1 MAEHF
6 VDTELGEMLHENE
19 EQITRQIAEA
29 IAAKVEQG
37 PRPAL
42 RDAHPKAHG
51 IVSAEFRV
59 NDHLPPQFAQGIFV
73 PGKRYKAWIRFS
85 NASPNAAQPD
95 AMADAR
101 GMAIKLLDVQG
112 EAILP
117 DDHGA
122 KTQDFIMVNFP
133 VFFID
138 NPANYL
144 ALIHRSGSSN
154 PLAKVGQLLAL
165 GIKGAII
172 AKEVNSSKIASPLE
186 TRYWSMVP
194 YRLGDPPH
202 KQAIKFSARPRLSA
216 TSTIP
221 GDPSPN
227 FLRERLIQQLAE
239 GEASF
244 DFEIQP
250 RTSADMSVE
259 DPTIEW
265 DENDAPFFKVA
276 TITIPK
282 QSFATP
288 ERDQFGEN
296 LSFSPWHALPQHR
309 PLGAVNRVRHV
320 VYQTI
325 SDLRRKLNDSTFQ
338 QPAAASSEIAVG

>member
-6 VDTELGEMLHENE
+6 VDTELGEMLHDNE

-51 IVSAEFRV
+51 VVSAEFWI
-59 NDHLPPQFAQGIFV
+59 NDRLPPQFAQGIFV

-85 NASPNAAQPD
+85 NGSPDAAQPD
-95 AMADAR
+95 AIADAR
-101 GMAIKLLDVQG
+101 GMAIKVLDVQG
-112 EAILP
+112 ETILP

-122 KTQDFIMVNFP
+122 RTQDFIMINSP
-133 VFFID
+133 AFFID
-138 NPANYL
+138 DPANYL
-144 ALIHRSGSSN
+144 ALIHHSGSSN

-172 AKEVNSSKIASPLE
+172 AKEINSSKIASPLE

-202 KQAIKFSARPRLSA
+202 KQAIKFSARPRLLA

-221 GDPSPN
+221 GSPGPN
-227 FLRERLIQQLAE
+227 FLRERLIRQLAE
-239 GEASF
+239 GSASF

-259 DPTIEW
+259 DSMVEW

-276 TITIPK
+276 TIVIPK
-282 QSFATP
+282 QIFATP

-309 PLGAVNRVRHV
+309 PLGAVNRVRRV

-325 SDLRRKLNDSTFQ
+325 SELRRKLNDSTFHE
-338 QPAAASSEIAVG
+338 PAAANPEIAVG